1 MTVSQQI
8 PVSNCWGNN
17 SAREFPF
24 NFFIE
29 KESELLVE
37 HTNLN
42 GVKSILENGVD
53 YSIQEVGN
61 KEGSYITF
69 PLADSRYDTLAWDT
83 SSDKKELLTISLNLP
98 IEQSAEF
105 ENSGDLSKKNLE
117 LSFDYAIRLIQI
129 LSRTISRAV
138 KVKEGDEATPD
149 QLIESLNDSK
159 RVAIEAANLAT
170 SKADESLNNA
180 NTAKEKA
187 DIATAKTQEV
197 TETYN
202 NAMADIQKDW
212 QDAIDGIAE
221 KQTQAETS
229 ITALKTSAKLTITNG
244 MADIT
249 ANKEQSMSAIDENRE
264 TSLAEIES
272 AKSSA
277 VSSVNET
284 KNNAVTTV
292 KQTGDEEYNKIIS
305 TGIDAKANSD
315 LSNLTEAGEKHF
327 LNKSQVTN
335 CILEAPNG
343 VATYSGNVV
352 TVPAGVKAL
361 VNSGVT
367 NADGTIKNI
376 KVTTLEEQTI
386 NISTTGIIY
395 LGSDGTLNT
404 TSGAPLVSVVYGTS
418 SISAIYP
425 YSPVELLKKSDI
437 EEITK
442 TSRNPIGQP
451 QITLSNILEDNEIWL
466 EGATVSRTT
475 YAELFKIYGTTYGTG
490 DGSTT
495 FVLPNFKNRTIW
507 GYNEFG
513 YIEAGLPNITGHT
526 SDAIYGKNWQH
537 SFGAFKDSVKVG
549 DYWDSNA
556 GSSYQGDRYKIYFD
570 ASDSNPIYGNSAT
583 VQPPAIKV
591 RVKTRYK

>member
-53 YSIQEVGN
+53 YSIHEVGN

-69 PLADSRYDTLAWDT
+69 PLADSRYNTLAWDT

-129 LSRTISRAV
+129 LSRTISKAV

-159 RVAIEAANLAT
+159 RVATEAANLAT
-170 SKADESLNNA
+170 SKAEESLNNA

-229 ITALKTSAKLTITNG
+229 ITALKTSAELTITNG
-244 MADIT
+244 RADIT
-249 ANKEQSMSAIDENRE
+249 ANKEQSMSAIDENRKN
-264 TSLAEIES
+264 TLAEIES
-272 AKSSA
+272 AKSGA

-284 KNNAVTTV
+284 KNTAVTTV
-292 KQTGDEEYNKIIS
+292 KRTGDEEYNKIIS

-327 LNKSQVTN
+327 LNKSQITN
-335 CILEAPNG
+335 CILELPQRIKY
-343 VATYSGNVV
+343 T
-352 TVPAGVKAL
+352 L
-361 VNSGVT
+361 I
-367 NADGTIKNI
+367 DGILNI
-376 KVTTLEEQTI
+376 LK
-386 NISTTGIIY
+386 G
-395 LGSDGTLNT
+395 
-404 TSGAPLVSVVYGTS
+404 SVV
-418 SISAIYP
+418 IVP
-425 YSPVELLKKSDI
+425 YEKK
-437 EEITK
+437 
-442 TSRNPIGQP
+442 
-451 QITLSNILEDNEIWL
+451 DNTADL
-466 EGATVSRTT
+466 
-475 YAELFKIYGTTYGTG
+475 
-490 DGSTT
+490 
-495 FVLPNFKNRTIW
+495 
-507 GYNEFG
+507 
-513 YIEAGLPNITGHT
+513 
-526 SDAIYGKNWQH
+526 Q
-537 SFGAFKDSVKVG
+537 
-549 DYWDSNA
+549 
-556 GSSYQGDRYKIYFD
+556 
-570 ASDSNPIYGNSAT
+570 
-583 VQPPAIKV
+583 
-591 RVKTRYK
+591 

>member
-1 MTVSQQI
+1 MTVSQQV

-53 YSIQEVGN
+53 YSIHEVGN

-69 PLADSRYDTLAWDT
+69 PLADSRYNTLAWDT

-159 RVAIEAANLAT
+159 RVATEAANLAT
-170 SKADESLNNA
+170 SKAEESLNNA

-249 ANKEQSMSAIDENRE
+249 ANKEQSMSAIDENRKN
-264 TSLAEIES
+264 TLAEIES

-315 LSNLTEAGEKHF
+315 LSNLTTIGEKHF

-343 VATYSGNVV
+343 VATYSGDVV
-352 TVPAGVKAL
+352 TVPTGVKAL
-361 VNSGVT
+361 VNSDVT
-367 NADGTIKNI
+367 NADGTIKN
-376 KVTTLEEQTI
+376 VEVATLEEQTI
-386 NISTTGIIY
+386 NVSTTGIVY

-442 TSRNPIGQP
+442 TSRNSIGEP
-451 QITLSNILEDNEIWL
+451 QITLSNTLEANEIWL

-495 FVLPNFKNRTIW
+495 FVLPNFKNRAIW
-507 GYNEFG
+507 GYNGFG
-513 YIEAGLPNITGHT
+513 YIEAGLPNITGVT
-526 SDAIYGKNWQH
+526 DDAIYSKNWQYAN
-537 SFGAFKDSVKVG
+537 GVFKDSVRVG
-549 DYWDSNA
+549 DYWDSNS
-556 GSSYQGDRYKIYFD
+556 GSSYQGDRYKIHFD